1 MYRLYINEGLS
12 YEYEL
17 VESRVRV
24 PVENRVL
31 IMVGYGIKI
40 TAIDKDG
47 GEFSQVY
54 EKISPYRDKVE
65 QLVDRFANLALS
77 PYHLYEVLDDIIEM
91 YINDF
96 EFYAFDSISDR
107 SYRSVGMAI

>member
-1 MYRLYINEGLS
+1 MYKLYIGEGLS

-24 PVENRVL
+24 PAENRVL
-31 IMVGYGIKI
+31 IVVAYGIKI

-54 EKISPYRDKVE
+54 DKISPYRDKVE
-65 QLVDRFANLALS
+65 QLVDRFAGLALS
-77 PYHLYEVLDDIIEM
+77 PYHLYEVLDDIVEM
-91 YINDF
+91 YIDDF
-96 EFYAFDSISDR
+96 ELYAFDSISDH
-107 SYRSVGMAI
+107 SYRSIDMAI